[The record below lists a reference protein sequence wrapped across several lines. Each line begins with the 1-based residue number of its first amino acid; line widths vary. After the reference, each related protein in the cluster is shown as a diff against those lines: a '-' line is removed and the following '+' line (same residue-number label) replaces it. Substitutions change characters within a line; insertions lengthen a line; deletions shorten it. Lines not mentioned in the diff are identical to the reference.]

1 MWRGSGD
8 ERQRRKQVRNIYL
21 LLMRNRFLYD
31 EDSLQSSRQRPRD
44 FHCPNGHSQ
53 HYLAPEVDPKDAEL
67 IKLRAELVDAKTLTA
82 KLQAE
87 LDTLKIEVE
96 LWRPREDE

>member
-1 MWRGSGD
+1 MSD
-8 ERQRRKQVRNIYL
+8 KEESKFVTATCYL
-21 LLMRNRFLYD
+21 CAIDFCITKVLYNLRVKD
-31 EDSLQSSRQRPRD
+31 RRD